1 VTAVAADFG
10 VGGNITSSTLQQPV
24 VVVTWGQSGL
34 MAGATVEGVKMT
46 EINPD

>member
-1 VTAVAADFG
+1 
-10 VGGNITSSTLQQPV
+10 